1 MGSDISYDLT
11 NFVIDSSDTN
21 PVHVVNGLKKKEKKR
36 EVKYIKKSN
45 WNCILFRL
53 LEWYIDIDTG
63 YNQKILHS

>member
-1 MGSDISYDLT
+1 MGSYISYDLT
-11 NFVIDSSDTN
+11 NSVIDSSDTN

-45 WNCILFRL
+45 WKCIL